1 MSDQGE
7 ANLSALIES
16 TKDLIW
22 SVDLDDRLLTCNS
35 AFRQFFWNTLG
46 IKAELGMGAEDLLPP
61 EDAAAW
67 PRLYLQA
74 RTDGPFRIEFARPD
88 GRTIELALYPILL
101 NGEPTGVSVFGKD
114 ITARK
119 TAQKALQETERKYRA
134 IFDGAVEG
142 IFQTTMDGKV
152 LTANRAVAR
161 MLGYDSPDEMKSLVK
176 DIGVDVWADPAER
189 ARYQQ
194 ELGQREE
201 GASLGFE
208 TELRRKDGSILS
220 VSLNGHRVR
229 GADGRA
235 LYNEGFIIDIT
246 ERKRAEETIRENGD
260 FLKEAQRIGDLG
272 CYVLDIPTRIWTCSD
287 GLDELFGIDRNYDHT
302 IAGWLA
308 FMHPDDRERIVTHLT
323 NEVVGKGEAFDKE
336 YRIIRQSDQAERWV
350 HGMGRVEFDGNGK
363 PMKMRGIIRD
373 ITGRKQAEMKI
384 RDNEERFRETFEQAA
399 VGIIHTSFDG
409 SILRCNARF
418 AEIVGYPPDEIPGM
432 TFQQITAPEDLANS
446 VRVLHQMPAVDSSN
460 AVWEKR
466 YVRKDGSPTWVR
478 LTISTQRD
486 DEGRALHYIA
496 VVEDI
501 NDRKTAEERLAKASE
516 ALRVSEERYRTA
528 FHTSLDAIAIN
539 RISDGTYTEVNQSFL
554 EISGFE
560 REELLNHTSLEL
572 GIWVE
577 PSDRLRMTDALQQHS
592 ACRNLPVKFRR
603 KDGSLI
609 WGLMSASVIEIEG
622 VPCVLSVTRDIS
634 DSKAAEEQIAKL
646 AFYDTLTHLP
656 NRHLLL
662 ERLQQSLTTS
672 DQIGRRRAL
681 LIVDLDDFK
690 TVNDTLGHPTG
701 DLILQE
707 VAERL
712 TSIIREPDTVARWG
726 GDEFVVILEGL
737 SQNPAAATA
746 QAEAV
751 GEQILSAMAKP
762 YLLAGR
768 ECRSTSSVG
777 IAVFAAQSER
787 SNDVLQKADIAL
799 DQAKAAGPNSMRFFA
814 PALQAAVNDRAAM
827 EEDLYHAIKNNQFVL
842 YYQPQVNSSGLIGA
856 EALIRWNHPVRG
868 LVFPDGFIPLAEQTG
883 LILPLGQWVLENAC
897 AQIAVWQ
904 RATGTSPFTLSVN
917 ISARQFRQPDFVE
930 QVLAALNRTG
940 ADPHLLELELTES
953 LLVENVEDIIAKMSR
968 LKGCGVQFS
977 LDDFGT
983 GYSSLAYL
991 KRMPLDQLKIDRI
1004 FVRDIL
1010 VDETSGAIAQT
1021 IISLS
1026 RAMGLSVIAEGVETE
1041 TQRDFLDCIGCHCFQ
1056 GYLFSRPLPLNEFER
1071 LWLDSAQVALTVS
1084 K

>member
-7 ANLSALIES
+7 TNLSALIES
-16 TKDLIW
+16 TQDLIW
-22 SVDLDDRLLTCNS
+22 SVDLDDRLVICNS
-35 AFRQFFWNTLG
+35 AFRRYFWNTFG
-46 IKAELGMGAEDLLPP
+46 IQAELGMRPDDLLPP
-61 EDAAAW
+61 LDAGGW

-101 NGEPTGVSVFGKD
+101 DGKVTGVSVFGKD
-114 ITARK
+114 ITVRK

-142 IFQTTMDGKV
+142 IFQTTIDGKV

-161 MLGYDSPDEMKSLVK
+161 MLGYDSPDELKSMVK
-176 DIGVDVWADPAER
+176 DVGMDVWADAAER

-194 ELGQREE
+194 KLAERGE
-201 GASLGFE
+201 GAILGFE
-208 TELRRKDGSILS
+208 TGFRRRDGSIVS
-220 VSLNGHRVR
+220 VSLNSHRVC
-229 GADGRA
+229 GPDGRA
-235 LYNEGFIIDIT
+235 LYCEGFIIDIT
-246 ERKRAEETIRENGD
+246 ERMRAEETIRENGD

-272 CYVLDIPTRIWTCSD
+272 CYVLDIPTRVWSSSD
-287 GLDELFGIDRNYDHT
+287 ELDELFGIDKDYDHT

-308 FMHPDDRERIVTHLT
+308 FMHPDDRARIVTHLT
-323 NEVVGKGEAFDKE
+323 NEVVGKGETFDKE
-336 YRIIRQSDQAERWV
+336 YRIIRQNDRAERWV
-350 HGMGRVEFDGNGK
+350 HGMGRVEFDGKGK
-363 PMKMRGIIRD
+363 PIKMRGIIRD
-373 ITGRKQAEMKI
+373 ITGRRQAEITI
-384 RDNEERFRETFEQAA
+384 RENEERFRETFEQAA

-409 SILRCNARF
+409 SFLRCNARF
-418 AEIVGYPPDEIPGM
+418 AEIIGYPLHEIPGM
-432 TFQQITAPEDLANS
+432 KFQQITAPDDLANS
-446 VRVLHQMPAVDSSN
+446 VSVLHQMPSIDSTD

-466 YVRKDGSPTWVR
+466 YVRKDGSITWVR
-478 LTISTQRD
+478 LTISSQRD
-486 DEGRALHYIA
+486 AEGRAIHYIA

-501 NDRKTAEERLAKASE
+501 NDRKTAEERLATTTE

-539 RISDGTYTEVNQSFL
+539 RLSDGTYTEVNQSFL
-554 EISGFE
+554 DITGYR
-560 REELLNHTSLEL
+560 REELLGHTSLDL
-572 GIWVE
+572 AIWAE
-577 PSDRLRMTDALQQHS
+577 PSDRLKMTDALRQHS
-592 ACRNLPVKFRR
+592 VCRDLQVKFRR
-603 KDGSLI
+603 KDGTLI
-609 WGLMSASVIEIEG
+609 WGLMSASFIEVDG
-622 VPCVLSVTRDIS
+622 VPCVLSVTRDVS

-656 NRHLLL
+656 NRHLLM
-662 ERLQQSLTTS
+662 ERLQKSLSTS
-672 DQIGRRRAL
+672 DQNGRKRAL

-690 TVNDTLGHPTG
+690 TVNDTIGHPTG

-707 VAERL
+707 VARRL
-712 TSIIREPDTVARWG
+712 ASLIREPDSVARMG
-726 GDEFVVILEGL
+726 GDEFVVILEQL
-737 SQNPAAATA
+737 SVNPAAATA

-751 GEQILSAMAKP
+751 GNQILSALAKP

-768 ECRSTSSVG
+768 ECRSTSCIG
-777 IAVFAAQSER
+777 ITVFAAQSE

-814 PALQAAVNDRAAM
+814 PALQVAVNARAAM
-827 EEDLYHAIKNNQFVL
+827 EEDLYMAIKDNQFVL
-842 YYQPQVNSSGLIGA
+842 HYQPQLDSSHLIGA
-856 EALIRWNHPVRG
+856 EALIRWNHPARG
-868 LVFPDGFIPLAEQTG
+868 LLFPDSFIPLAEQTG

-904 RATGTSPFTLSVN
+904 SAAQTSTFTVSVN

-930 QVLAALNRTG
+930 QVLAVLNRTG
-940 ADPHLLELELTES
+940 ADPRLLELELTES
-953 LLVENVEDIIAKMSR
+953 LLVENVKDVIAKMSR
-968 LKGCGVQFS
+968 LKGCGVRFS

-991 KRMPLDQLKIDRI
+991 KRMPLDQLKIDRT

-1010 VDETSGAIAQT
+1010 VDDTSGAIAQT

-1056 GYLFSRPLPLNEFER
+1056 GYLFSRPLPLEEFEP
-1071 LWLDSAQVALTVS
+1071 LWLDSAAVTLAVC